1 MDEKKYTGG
10 FENPEEGQE
19 NQQAGQNPNAAEHQ
33 ETSGSGWVFSNKN
46 AENQQQEEPQNE
58 AFFHREANAGEGAG
72 QTSQPNEE
80 GWYRSGPQQQ
90 NTASGQAQNAG
101 YNSRYSYDPN
111 QNQQSAPQGSPYAAY
126 QQAGDPKA
134 SESYKWNYEDY
145 QKGQPKQPAKNKK
158 GKNKGL
164 RVFTIIMCAIL
175 CAGVVSLAG
184 YGVYALVN
192 GQEPTQQETTEEQ
205 PEGSSSNAQNSSST
219 QLTLND
225 KPNSNGA
232 SSESL
237 NLSEG
242 ELTITQRAEKVQPSV
257 VGIVTYIQSNQS
269 IFGGE
274 QGQGSGIILSS
285 DGYIVTNAHV
295 ISGASSVKVVLN
307 DSSEYNATIVGSDE
321 KTDLAVLKIE
331 ADNLTPAEFGNSDQ
345 LQIGEQVI
353 AIGNPGGLEL
363 AGSVTVGYVSALNR
377 PISTSTGNTMDC
389 IQTDA
394 AINPGN
400 SGGALVNEYGQVIGI
415 NSSKIAST
423 DYEGMAFSVPSVT
436 AKEVYD
442 EIVANGYVTNRPKLG
457 ITYSPASSSQMYSM
471 IVSLKD
477 LPAGSLIVQSVQ
489 SDSSLASQDVKQGDL
504 ITKVNGKDLD
514 SADDLPD
521 LIDKSAV
528 GDTLTLTICRIDSN
542 YNINEFEVKATL
554 VEDKGDSSSVKT
566 ESTTRSNSY
575 NPFSAYGY
583 GN

>member
-1 MDEKKYTGG
+1 MDEKKNTSG
-10 FENPEEGQE
+10 FETPEEGE
-19 NQQAGQNPNAAEHQ
+19 GSQQGGQNPSETQQQ
-33 ETSGSGWVFSNKN
+33 ETVGSGWVFSNKN
-46 AENQQQEEPQNE
+46 AENQQQEEPNNGV
-58 AFFHREANAGEGAG
+58 FFHRESNTNEGAG

-80 GWYRSGPQQQ
+80 GWYRSGPQ
-90 NTASGQAQNAG
+90 NAAPGAGQNAG
-101 YNSRYSYDPN
+101 YNSRYSYGPS
-111 QNQQSAPQGSPYAAY
+111 QNSQDAPQGNPYEN

-145 QKGQPKQPAKNKK
+145 QQGAPKQPAKNKK

-192 GQEPTQQETTEEQ
+192 GQQPQEEAAEV
-205 PEGSSSNAQNSSST
+205 EGSVPQGQDNT

-225 KPNSNGA
+225 KPASNGA
-232 SSESL
+232 SSAAV

-274 QGQGSGIILSS
+274 QGQGSGIILST

-295 ISGASSVKVVLN
+295 ISNASSVKVVLY
-307 DSSEYNATIVGSDE
+307 DGSEYNATIVGEDE

-345 LQIGEQVI
+345 MEIGEQVI

-377 PISTSTGNTMDC
+377 PISTSTGNTIDC

-400 SGGALVNEYGQVIGI
+400 SGGALVNTYGQVIGI
-415 NSSKIAST
+415 NSQKIAAT
-423 DYEGMAFSVPSVT
+423 EFEGIGFAISINEAQPIINDLI
-436 AKEVYD
+436 EH
-442 EIVANGYVTNRPKLG
+442 GYVTGRVKMG
-457 ITYSPASSSQMYSM
+457 ITMQMIDQMSAQIYGYQPGVGVVSVEANSPAAKAGLVPGDIITEIDGESVLSSEKLNQ
-471 IVSLKD
+471 ILEKHK
-477 LPAGSLIVQSVQ
+477 P
-489 SDSSLASQDVKQGDL
+489 GDE
-504 ITKVNGKDLD
+504 I
-514 SADDLPD
+514 
-521 LIDKSAV
+521 
-528 GDTLTLTICRIDSN
+528 TLTVFRQRSQSYGQDQELTMKLELGEAGAPTNTSSTQQQQQQAPSN
-542 YNINEFEVKATL
+542 NN
-554 VEDKGDSSSVKT
+554 SSAWG
-566 ESTTRSNSY
+566 R
-575 NPFSAYGY
+575 

>member
-1 MDEKKYTGG
+1 MDEKKNTSG
-10 FENPEEGQE
+10 FETPEEGE
-19 NQQAGQNPNAAEHQ
+19 GSQQGGQNPSETQQQ
-33 ETSGSGWVFSNKN
+33 ETVGSGWVFSNKN
-46 AENQQQEEPQNE
+46 AENQQQEEPNNGV
-58 AFFHREANAGEGAG
+58 FFHRESNTNEGTG

-111 QNQQSAPQGSPYAAY
+111 QNQQSAPQGNPYEN

-145 QKGQPKQPAKNKK
+145 QQGAPKQPAKNKK

-205 PEGSSSNAQNSSST
+205 PEGSSSNAQNNT

-225 KPNSNGA
+225 KPASNGA
-232 SSESL
+232 SSAAV

-274 QGQGSGIILSS
+274 QGQGSGIILST

-295 ISGASSVKVVLN
+295 ISNASSVKVVLY
-307 DSSEYNATIVGSDE
+307 DGSEYNATIVGEDE

-345 LQIGEQVI
+345 MEIGEQVI

-377 PISTSTGNTMDC
+377 PISTSTGNTIDC

-400 SGGALVNEYGQVIGI
+400 SGGALVNTYGQVIGI
-415 NSSKIAST
+415 NSQKIAAT
-423 DYEGMAFSVPSVT
+423 EFEGIGFAISINEAQPIINDLI
-436 AKEVYD
+436 EH
-442 EIVANGYVTNRPKLG
+442 GYVTGRVKMG
-457 ITYSPASSSQMYSM
+457 ITMQMIDQMSAQMYGYQPGVGVVSVEANSPAAKAGLVPGDIITEIDGESVLSSEKLNQ
-471 IVSLKD
+471 ILEKHK
-477 LPAGSLIVQSVQ
+477 P
-489 SDSSLASQDVKQGDL
+489 GDE
-504 ITKVNGKDLD
+504 I
-514 SADDLPD
+514 
-521 LIDKSAV
+521 
-528 GDTLTLTICRIDSN
+528 TLTVFRQRSQSYGQDQELTMKLELGEAGAPTNTSSTQQQQQQAPSN
-542 YNINEFEVKATL
+542 NN
-554 VEDKGDSSSVKT
+554 SST
-566 ESTTRSNSY
+566 WGR
-575 NPFSAYGY
+575 

>member
-46 AENQQQEEPQNE
+46 AENQQQEEPHNE
-58 AFFHREANAGEGAG
+58 AFFHREANADEGAG

-90 NTASGQAQNAG
+90 NTASGQAQNSG

-111 QNQQSAPQGSPYAAY
+111 QNQQSAPQGNPYAAY

-295 ISGASSVKVVLN
+295 INGASSVKVVLN

-400 SGGALVNEYGQVIGI
+400 SGGALVNTYGQVIGI
-415 NSSKIAST
+415 NSQKIAAT
-423 DYEGMAFSVPSVT
+423 EFEGIGFAISINEAQPIINDLI
-436 AKEVYD
+436 EH
-442 EIVANGYVTNRPKLG
+442 GYVTGRVKIG
-457 ITYSPASSSQMYSM
+457 ITMQIIDQMSAQMYGYQPGVGVVSVEANSPAAKAGLVPGDIITEIDGESVLSSEKLNQILEKHKPGDEITLTVFRQRSQSYGKDQELTMKLELGEAGAPTDTSSSTQQQTPSTNN
-471 IVSLKD
+471 
-477 LPAGSLIVQSVQ
+477 GSNR
-489 SDSSLASQDVKQGDL
+489 K
-504 ITKVNGKDLD
+504 N
-514 SADDLPD
+514 
-521 LIDKSAV
+521 
-528 GDTLTLTICRIDSN
+528 N
-542 YNINEFEVKATL
+542 N
-554 VEDKGDSSSVKT
+554 
-566 ESTTRSNSY
+566 
-575 NPFSAYGY
+575 
-583 GN
+583 

>member
-1 MDEKKYTGG
+1 MDEKKNTSG
-10 FENPEEGQE
+10 FETPEEGRESQQE
-19 NQQAGQNPNAAEHQ
+19 GQNPGAAQQ
-33 ETSGSGWVFSNKN
+33 ETAGSGWVFSNKN
-46 AENQQQEEPQNE
+46 AEKQQQEEPNSE
-58 AFFHREANAGEGAG
+58 AVFRHDANAQEGAG

-80 GWYRSGPQQQ
+80 GWYRSGPQ
-90 NTASGQAQNAG
+90 TAAPGAGQNAG
-101 YNSRYSYDPN
+101 YHSRYSYGPS
-111 QNQQSAPQGSPYAAY
+111 QNPQDAPQGNPYEN

-145 QKGQPKQPAKNKK
+145 QQGAPKQPAKNKK

-184 YGVYALVN
+184 YGVYALVS
-192 GQEPTQQETTEEQ
+192 GQEPTQQETAEQ
-205 PEGSSSNAQNSSST
+205 PEGSAQQAQNNT

-225 KPNSNGA
+225 KPASNGT
-232 SSESL
+232 SSTAV

-257 VGIVTYIQSNQS
+257 VGIVTYMQSSQS

-274 QGQGSGIILSS
+274 QGQGSGIILST

-295 ISGASSVKVVLN
+295 VSGASSVKVVLY
-307 DSSEYNATIVGSDE
+307 DGSEYNATIVGEDE

-345 LQIGEQVI
+345 MEIGEQVI

-377 PISTSTGNTMDC
+377 PISTSTGNTIDC

-400 SGGALVNEYGQVIGI
+400 SGGALVNTYGQVIGI
-415 NSSKIAST
+415 NSQKIAAT
-423 DYEGMAFSVPSVT
+423 EFEGIGFAISINEAQPIINDLI
-436 AKEVYD
+436 EH
-442 EIVANGYVTNRPKLG
+442 GYVTGRVKMG
-457 ITYSPASSSQMYSM
+457 ITMQMIDQMSAQIYGYQPGVGVVSVEENSPAAKAGLVPGDIITAIDGESVLSSGKLNQ
-471 IVSLKD
+471 ILEKHK
-477 LPAGSLIVQSVQ
+477 P
-489 SDSSLASQDVKQGDL
+489 GDE
-504 ITKVNGKDLD
+504 I
-514 SADDLPD
+514 
-521 LIDKSAV
+521 
-528 GDTLTLTICRIDSN
+528 TLTVFRQRSQSYGQDRELTMKLELGEAGAPANTSSTQQQQQQQQQQTPSN
-542 YNINEFEVKATL
+542 NN
-554 VEDKGDSSSVKT
+554 GSVWG
-566 ESTTRSNSY
+566 R
-575 NPFSAYGY
+575 

>member
-1 MDEKKYTGG
+1 MDEKKNTSG
-10 FENPEEGQE
+10 FETPEEGE
-19 NQQAGQNPNAAEHQ
+19 GSQQGGQNPSETQQQ
-33 ETSGSGWVFSNKN
+33 ETVGSGWVFSNKN
-46 AENQQQEEPQNE
+46 AENQQQEEPNNGV
-58 AFFHREANAGEGAG
+58 FFHRESNTNEGTG

-111 QNQQSAPQGSPYAAY
+111 QNQQSAPQGNPYEN

-145 QKGQPKQPAKNKK
+145 QQGAPKQPAKNKK

-205 PEGSSSNAQNSSST
+205 PEGSSSNAQNNT

-225 KPNSNGA
+225 KPASNGA
-232 SSESL
+232 SSAAV

-274 QGQGSGIILSS
+274 QGQGSGIILST

-295 ISGASSVKVVLN
+295 ISNASSVKVVLY
-307 DSSEYNATIVGSDE
+307 DGSEYNATIVGEDE

-345 LQIGEQVI
+345 MEIGEQVI

-377 PISTSTGNTMDC
+377 PISTSTGNTIDC

-400 SGGALVNEYGQVIGI
+400 SGGALVNTYGQVIGI
-415 NSSKIAST
+415 NSQKIAAT
-423 DYEGMAFSVPSVT
+423 EFEGIGFAISINEAQPIINDLI
-436 AKEVYD
+436 EH
-442 EIVANGYVTNRPKLG
+442 GYVTGRVKMG
-457 ITYSPASSSQMYSM
+457 ITMQMIDQMSAQIYGYQPGVGVVSVEANSPAAKAGLVPGDIITEIDGESVLSSEKLNQ
-471 IVSLKD
+471 ILEKHK
-477 LPAGSLIVQSVQ
+477 P
-489 SDSSLASQDVKQGDL
+489 GDE
-504 ITKVNGKDLD
+504 I
-514 SADDLPD
+514 
-521 LIDKSAV
+521 
-528 GDTLTLTICRIDSN
+528 TLTVFRQRSQSYGQDQELTMKLELGEAGAPTNTSSTQQQQQQAPSN
-542 YNINEFEVKATL
+542 NN
-554 VEDKGDSSSVKT
+554 SSAWG
-566 ESTTRSNSY
+566 R
-575 NPFSAYGY
+575 

>member
-1 MDEKKYTGG
+1 MDEKKNTSG
-10 FENPEEGQE
+10 FETPEEGE
-19 NQQAGQNPNAAEHQ
+19 GSQQGGQNPSETQQQ
-33 ETSGSGWVFSNKN
+33 ETVGSGWVFSNKN
-46 AENQQQEEPQNE
+46 AENQQQEEPNNG
-58 AFFHREANAGEGAG
+58 AFFHRESNTNEGAG

-80 GWYRSGPQQQ
+80 GWYRSGPQ
-90 NTASGQAQNAG
+90 NAAPGAGQNAG
-101 YNSRYSYDPN
+101 YNSRYSYGPS
-111 QNQQSAPQGSPYAAY
+111 QNSQGAPQSNPYEN

-145 QKGQPKQPAKNKK
+145 QQGAPKQPAKNKK

-192 GQEPTQQETTEEQ
+192 GQQPQEEAAEV
-205 PEGSSSNAQNSSST
+205 EGSVPQGQDNT

-225 KPNSNGA
+225 KPASNGA
-232 SSESL
+232 SSAAV

-274 QGQGSGIILSS
+274 QGQGSGIILST

-295 ISGASSVKVVLN
+295 ISNASSVKVVLY
-307 DSSEYNATIVGSDE
+307 DGSEYNATIVGEDE

-345 LQIGEQVI
+345 MEIGEQVI

-377 PISTSTGNTMDC
+377 PISTSTGNTIDC

-400 SGGALVNEYGQVIGI
+400 SGGALVNTYGQVIGI
-415 NSSKIAST
+415 NSQKIAAT
-423 DYEGMAFSVPSVT
+423 EFEGIGFAISINEAQPIINDLI
-436 AKEVYD
+436 EH
-442 EIVANGYVTNRPKLG
+442 GYVTGRVKMG
-457 ITYSPASSSQMYSM
+457 ITMQMIDQMSAQIYGYQPGVGVVSVEADSPAAKAGLVPGDIITEIDGESVLSSEKLNQ
-471 IVSLKD
+471 ILEKHK
-477 LPAGSLIVQSVQ
+477 P
-489 SDSSLASQDVKQGDL
+489 GDE
-504 ITKVNGKDLD
+504 I
-514 SADDLPD
+514 
-521 LIDKSAV
+521 
-528 GDTLTLTICRIDSN
+528 TLTVFRQRSQSYGQDQELTMKLELGEAGAPTNTSSTQQQQQQAPSN
-542 YNINEFEVKATL
+542 NN
-554 VEDKGDSSSVKT
+554 SSAWG
-566 ESTTRSNSY
+566 R
-575 NPFSAYGY
+575 